1 MLDCNIRQLHQVMV
15 ISVLNGNLDT
25 AIILGEEYL
34 DRTRGLEGR
43 L

>member
-1 MLDCNIRQLHQVMV
+1 MLDHNLQQLHQVMV

-34 DRTRGLEGR
+34 ERTAGLEGR